1 MALKFLLQS
10 SLISR
15 IMRNE
20 CGNIDLLDSDKYM
33 RKKVINMELWYT
45 EKQTPVFGITAK
57 IRETLVTEKTEFQ
70 DLAMIDTEEFGRMLV
85 LDGMV
90 MTTVKDE
97 FVYHEMVAHPALNTH
112 PNPKHVLVVGGGDG
126 GVIREVLKHPE
137 VEKAVLV
144 EIDGKVIEYSKKYL
158 PEIAGELDNP
168 RVEVLVNDGYMH
180 IIENKNKYDV
190 IMVDSTEPVGPAAP
204 LFERGFYQGIY
215 EALKEDG
222 IFVAQTDNPWFKA
235 DLIQQ
240 VNKDVKEIFPIVHVY
255 GANIPTYPSG
265 LWTFTMG
272 SKVHDPLQVD
282 EASIPEMESNKY
294 YTPRLHKAAFVLPKF
309 VEDLCK

>member
-1 MALKFLLQS
+1 
-10 SLISR
+10 
-15 IMRNE
+15 
-20 CGNIDLLDSDKYM
+20 
-33 RKKVINMELWYT
+33 MELWFT

-57 IRETLVTEKTEFQ
+57 IRETLVTEQTDFQ
-70 DLAMIDTEEFGRMLV
+70 DLAMLDTEEFGRMLV

-90 MTTVKDE
+90 MTTIKDE
-97 FVYHEMVAHPALNTH
+97 FVYHEMVAHPALFTH

-126 GVIREVLKHPE
+126 GVIREVIKHPA

-144 EIDGKVIEYSKKYL
+144 EIDGKVIEYSKRYL

-180 IIENKNKYDV
+180 IIESKNKYDV

-222 IFVAQTDNPWFKA
+222 MFVAQTDNPWFKA
-235 DLIQQ
+235 DLIRQ
-240 VNKDVKEIFPIVHVY
+240 VHQDVREIFPIVRVY

-272 SKVHDPLQVD
+272 SKTYDPLEVD
-282 EASIPEMESNKY
+282 VTRIPDIDTKY
-294 YTPRLHKAAFVLPKF
+294 YTPRLHQAAFVLPKF
-309 VEDLCK
+309 VEDLIK

>member
-1 MALKFLLQS
+1 
-10 SLISR
+10 
-15 IMRNE
+15 
-20 CGNIDLLDSDKYM
+20 
-33 RKKVINMELWYT
+33 MELWFT

-57 IRETLVTEKTEFQ
+57 IRETLIVEKTDFQ
-70 DLAMIDTEEFGRMLV
+70 DLSMLDTEEFGRMLV

-97 FVYHEMVAHPALNTH
+97 FVYHEMVAHPALFTH

-126 GVIREVLKHPE
+126 GVIREVVKHPG

-144 EIDGKVIEYSKKYL
+144 DIDGKVIEYSKKYL
-158 PEIAGELDNP
+158 PEIACELDNP
-168 RVEVLVNDGYMH
+168 RVEVQVNDGYMH
-180 IIENKNKYDV
+180 IIQSKNKYDV

-215 EALKEDG
+215 EALKDDG

-235 DLIQQ
+235 DLIQK
-240 VNKDVKEIFPIVHVY
+240 VNKDVKEIFPIVRVY

-272 SKVHDPLQVD
+272 SKTYDPLEVD
-282 EASIPEMESNKY
+282 ETKIPEINTKY

-309 VEDLCK
+309 VEDLIK